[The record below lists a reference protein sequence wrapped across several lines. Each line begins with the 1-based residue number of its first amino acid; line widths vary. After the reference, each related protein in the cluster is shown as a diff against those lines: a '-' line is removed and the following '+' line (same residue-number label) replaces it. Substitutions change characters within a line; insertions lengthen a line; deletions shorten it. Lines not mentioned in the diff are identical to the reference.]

1 MPTHEM
7 ARYAYPIIEVVGDEN
22 VPTRDKRSRTSTLR
36 LSLCEPNEPQ
46 TEAITR
52 WRRPTTVVESVELPE
67 KLDPNLVL
75 LTAPEQPA
83 ATSYRLL
90 RHRLLSNGDPRVIA
104 VTSPSDGD
112 GKSTCALNLALAL
125 GEDVG
130 ARVALIEA
138 NLRRPSLAKSL
149 GFTPSHCF
157 AEQMSNLDSTTRP
170 WVMTKLDG
178 RRVELASVDPSAP
191 ERPKLDRVLLAAALK
206 DLREEYNYI
215 IVDTPAVLDSADVNL
230 ISETVDGVVMV
241 ARAKKTRRAALRAAV
256 EQLAPARILGVVLL
270 DSTAKEVS

>member
-1 MPTHEM
+1 MPTHEI
-7 ARYAYPIIEVVGDEN
+7 ARYAYPIIEVDGDEI
-22 VPTRDKRSRTSTLR
+22 PAREKKSRTATLR
-36 LSLCEPNEPQ
+36 LSVCPPAQSN

-52 WRRPTTVVESVELPE
+52 WRRPTTVVENVELPE
-67 KLDPNLVL
+67 KLDPNLVM
-75 LTAPEQPA
+75 LTAPDQPA

-104 VTSPSDGD
+104 ITSAANGE

-130 ARVALIEA
+130 ARVAVVEA

-149 GFTPSHCF
+149 GFVPSHCF
-157 AEQMSNLDSTTRP
+157 AEQMTNLDSTTRP

-178 RRVELASVDPSAP
+178 RRVEVAAVDPDAP

-206 DLREEYNYI
+206 DLRSEYDYI
-215 IVDTPAVLDSADVNL
+215 VVDTPAVLDSADVNL
-230 ISETVDGVVMV
+230 ISEAVDGVVMV

-256 EQLAPARILGVVLL
+256 AQLAPARVLGVVLL
-270 DSTAKEVS
+270 DSMGKEVS